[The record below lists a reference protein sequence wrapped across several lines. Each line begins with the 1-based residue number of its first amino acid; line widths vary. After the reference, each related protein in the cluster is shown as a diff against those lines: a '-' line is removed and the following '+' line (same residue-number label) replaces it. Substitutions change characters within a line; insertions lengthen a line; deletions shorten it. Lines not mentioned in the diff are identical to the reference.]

1 MVWGILE
8 EERNGFM
15 IWCEGRIFDL
25 KVSSCRRRLLW
36 TKNLSS
42 LDTMCPWPDLLLVQV
57 YLPLI
62 GLMSNKSQSLIR
74 YSIFSL
80 KGSEAMLPPFLWAMK
95 NDIEIISYSTIRLNF
110 IIFKIHERYLAHIL
124 VHIVYRNT
132 NIEYA
137 NDLPSLNDF
146 EFSENLELGLKG
158 KL

>member
-1 MVWGILE
+1 
-8 EERNGFM
+8 
-15 IWCEGRIFDL
+15 
-25 KVSSCRRRLLW
+25 
-36 TKNLSS
+36 
-42 LDTMCPWPDLLLVQV
+42 
-57 YLPLI
+57 
-62 GLMSNKSQSLIR
+62 
-74 YSIFSL
+74 
-80 KGSEAMLPPFLWAMK
+80 MK
-95 NDIEIISYSTIRLNF
+95 NDIEIISYGTIRLNF